1 VIEAD
6 MMFWIGVALIAALLL
21 AIDFIGGRS

>member
-1 VIEAD
+1 MSDAD
-6 MMFWIGVALIAALLL
+6 TMFWIGVALIAALLL